1 MIDRLSMTVTG
12 VDEVVAKVKEI
23 GTKKANLAL
32 RRATSR
38 SATILLQ
45 TTRPL
50 VHADSKESTGLLKKS
65 LGKKDSNQFAK
76 KAYALVGPRRGFK
89 MMVSPKAAVLRQKK
103 RLATLR
109 RKGVFVRPS
118 QRKLKGKI
126 KNPTRYAHTLEK
138 GHRGPG
144 GSGFVRGRPFMMAGR
159 LIAQQA
165 MSNATKLILTHFLIE
180 QANTSTGDI

>member
-23 GTKKANLAL
+23 GGKKANLAL

-50 VHADSKESTGLLKKS
+50 VPADSKESTGLLRKS
-65 LGKKDSNQFAK
+65 LGKKDSNQLAK
-76 KAYALVGPRRGFK
+76 KAYALLGPRRGFK
-89 MMVSPKAAVLRQKK
+89 MMVSSAAAKQRQTRRIAKLRKS
-103 RLATLR
+103 
-109 RKGVFVRPS
+109 GVFVRPS
-118 QRKLKGKI
+118 NRKLKGKI
-126 KNPTRYAHTLEK
+126 KNPTRYSHALQK

-165 MSNATKLILTHFLIE
+165 MANATKLILTHFLIE